1 MITMR
6 ARDHLPG
13 PLVLRAVAAC
23 TVAAAV
29 LGSGLV
35 LPVTAEAKPRTSSG
49 LSGADAEATTE
60 LTFVRRSDP
69 ARTIVSTADGT
80 WVATFTDGARTV
92 AVAGPSRTF
101 REGSVSATVSH
112 TVWARLLTTP
122 FEGTVDVAWLQE
134 ARLDRSPDVL
144 ATALEYVAGSP
155 LITNGVGVRIS
166 GDASYGPLQS
176 DGTRQEG
183 SDWNDYQQV
192 THTYGSQVDEPE
204 PDQVGSLDCSGYIRM
219 VLGRR
224 LGIPM
229 TLAPNGADLPRRAVS
244 MASSAP
250 GVITIPN
257 QGKQVTDFR
266 RLLPGDL
273 VLFDAATDDGT
284 DIDHVGLYLG
294 RDDGGRY
301 RFLSSRKSAD
311 GPTMGDVRGRS
322 VLDGTGLYATAFR
335 SSRRV

>member
-1 MITMR
+1 MMITTR
-6 ARDHLPG
+6 GRHSLSRR
-13 PLVLRAVAAC
+13 LVLRGVAASAVATAL
-23 TVAAAV
+23 V
-29 LGSGLV
+29 GSGLL
-35 LPVTAEAKPRTSSG
+35 LPATAGAKPRTPST
-49 LSGADAEATTE
+49 SGADATAE
-60 LTFVRRSDP
+60 LTFLRVSGP

-80 WVATFTDGARTV
+80 WVATLTDGARTV
-92 AVAGPSRTF
+92 ALAGRSRTF
-101 REGSVSATVSH
+101 REPAVSATVTH
-112 TVWARLLTTP
+112 GMWVRLLTTP
-122 FEGTVDVAWLQE
+122 FDGTVDLAWLDQ
-134 ARLDRSPDVL
+134 ARIDPSPDVL
-144 ATALEYVAGSP
+144 ATALEYVAGAP
-155 LITNGVGVRIS
+155 LVTDASGMRSS

-192 THTYGSQVDEPE
+192 VHTYGTKVDEPE
-204 PDQVGSLDCSGYIRM
+204 PDQVGALDCSGYIRM

-224 LGIPM
+224 LGLPM
-229 TLAPNGADLPRRAVS
+229 VLAPNGTALPRRAVS

-257 QGKQVTDFR
+257 QGTQVTDFR

-322 VLDGTGLYATAFR
+322 VLDGTGLYATGFR
-335 SSRRV
+335 AARRI